1 MGYSYYKLEK
11 YEKTITNLERV
22 FNASDSVMQYSSYYL
37 GASYLALEQYNY
49 ALQAFKK
56 SATYSFNKKLQ
67 EELILLMPSYLISL
81 TSF

>member
-37 GASYLALEQYNY
+37 
-49 ALQAFKK
+49 
-56 SATYSFNKKLQ
+56 
-67 EELILLMPSYLISL
+67 ELVIWH
-81 TSF
+81 

>member
-37 GASYLALEQYNY
+37 GASYLALSNITTPCKR
-49 ALQAFKK
+49 LKDPNLF
-56 SATYSFNKKLQ
+56 F
-67 EELILLMPSYLISL
+67 
-81 TSF
+81 